1 MAYAFPG
8 AGALDYYPCRYGKSR
23 ILFRGPRRDLGYPFV
38 AVLGGSETYGRFV
51 PMPYPALVEAET
63 GLRMVNLGY
72 PNAGLDLYL
81 GEPEVERILGQARV
95 TVIMVMGAQNM
106 SNRFYSVHPRRNDR
120 FLRASPL
127 LQTVF
132 REVDFT
138 EFNFT
143 RHMLQTL
150 HAVSPRKFEVV
161 ADELRWAWVARMT
174 RLMDQAGGKTVLVW
188 LADHPPPDT
197 RAIDPALDP
206 MLIDRTMLTSLRA
219 RATAYVEVIPSAEA
233 RAAGTE
239 GMAFDMLEQDAAKGL
254 PGPAIQREV
263 AAALGPVLE
272 RLF

>member
-51 PMPYPALVEAET
+51 PMPYPAVVEAET

-81 GEPEVERILGQARV
+81 GEPEVERILGQARI

-127 LQTVF
+127 LQTVY

-188 LADHPPPDT
+188 LADHPPPDR
-197 RAIDPALDP
+197 RAIDPTLDP
-206 MLIDRTMLTSLRA
+206 MLIDRTMLTSLRS

-233 RAAGTE
+233 RAAGTN
-239 GMAFDMLEQDAAKGL
+239 GMAFDMLEQEAAQGL
-254 PGPAIQREV
+254 PGPAIHREV